1 MKQKRISS
9 FIFILVLYAFAYG
22 QNKDTV
28 FFTEQSF
35 LKQVLDYAPAVSNA
49 QLYVNLE
56 QLQYQEARAA
66 FEPKIG
72 ANYDFK
78 RFEGKTY
85 YDKLESGIKI
95 NTPIGVKVNG
105 GYMNN
110 SGIYLNPENNLPVQ
124 GLAYAGIEIPLGAGL
139 FTDEAR
145 FNVKRQ
151 KLEMDAA
158 NLLYTLQANQYMFD
172 AAQVYWEWYGNLLNL
187 NLAQEAV
194 DRVQN
199 RYDFVMSRYLIGESA
214 ALDTLEAYINLQNRS
229 AYLLDVQVKW
239 FKSNA
244 YLRNFIW
251 LPEFDNQTIA
261 TTVDLGYRSQFP
273 DTAQTEDL
281 VYNHPIIQ
289 LIENDSLINNANIRL
304 MREYFKPQVDL
315 AFKFQ
320 QDAADVGS
328 FNYSFDQNRYVGLNM
343 YMPLFLRKERAKA
356 NQLETKQQ
364 MLVNKKSE
372 TFVKIKNDLD
382 IALNNTQTLARSVSL
397 WQNITENYEQLLIAE
412 QTKFNLGESSL
423 FILNNRELRWI
434 DSREKYIK
442 DYVQYR
448 VQALQYY
455 YTLGLLPSVI
465 E

>member
-1 MKQKRISS
+1 
-9 FIFILVLYAFAYG
+9 
-22 QNKDTV
+22 
-28 FFTEQSF
+28 
-35 LKQVLDYAPAVSNA
+35 
-49 QLYVNLE
+49 
-56 QLQYQEARAA
+56 
-66 FEPKIG
+66 
-72 ANYDFK
+72 
-78 RFEGKTY
+78 
-85 YDKLESGIKI
+85 
-95 NTPIGVKVNG
+95 
-105 GYMNN
+105 
-110 SGIYLNPENNLPVQ
+110 
-124 GLAYAGIEIPLGAGL
+124 
-139 FTDEAR
+139 
-145 FNVKRQ
+145 
-151 KLEMDAA
+151 
-158 NLLYTLQANQYMFD
+158 
-172 AAQVYWEWYGNLLNL
+172 
-187 NLAQEAV
+187 
-194 DRVQN
+194 
-199 RYDFVMSRYLIGESA
+199 
-214 ALDTLEAYINLQNRS
+214 
-229 AYLLDVQVKW
+229 
-239 FKSNA
+239 
-244 YLRNFIW
+244 
-251 LPEFDNQTIA
+251 
-261 TTVDLGYRSQFP
+261 TVDLGYRRQFP